1 MFNKNK
7 LDLLPFF
14 KKIMEMSLR
23 KRLFIPLCMLALFV
37 AYQASIT
44 LFAHVHY
51 VNGVMLVHSHP
62 SSDNQHTHTEGQI
75 LTLAQISSFDG
86 IEPLCSCIENVCP
99 KVLYT
104 LDSHGKSAFISV
116 RYAYALFLRAPPYC
130 S

>member
-1 MFNKNK
+1 M
-7 LDLLPFF
+7 L
-14 KKIMEMSLR
+14 MR
-23 KRLFIPLCMLALFV
+23 KRIFIPLCMLALFV

-75 LTLAQISSFDG
+75 FTLAQMSSFVG
-86 IEPLCSCIENVCP
+86 VEPSCPCIGYVCP

-104 LDSHGKSAFISV
+104 LGGCEKSAFISTLHGCV
-116 RYAYALFLRAPPYC
+116 VGLRAPPSC